1 MAIRTLTATWT
12 AGIGSVGS
20 ATAVI
25 TLDTDLVTTTPGNTI
40 PIPIAQVQD
49 LTVTVQ
55 GARAGNGT
63 FGNDD
68 FNAVQFYSSF
78 PLDFSQPLIG
88 QTGSGGALAYG
99 TPDAQGGAGDFNLLS
114 GSGGAGPAGVAAF
127 TLATNGRNDPSDVL
141 VIASINP

>member
-12 AGIGSVGS
+12 AAPGSLGS

-25 TLDTDLVTTTPGNTI
+25 TLHTDLVPTTPGGS
-40 PIPIAQVQD
+40 IPIAQVQD

-63 FGNDD
+63 FGKDD
-68 FNAVQFYSSF
+68 FNAVQFYAGF

-88 QTGSGGALAYG
+88 QTGGSGGLAYG

-114 GSGGAGPAGVAAF
+114 GSNGEGPAGVAAF

>member
-12 AGIGSVGS
+12 AAIGSTGT

-25 TLDTDLVTTTPGNTI
+25 TLDTDLVTTTPGGAI
-40 PIPIAQVQD
+40 AIAQIDD
-49 LTVTVQ
+49 LAVTVQ

-63 FGNDD
+63 FGKDD
-68 FNAVQFYSSF
+68 FNAVQFYASF
-78 PLDFSQPLIG
+78 PLDLSAPLIG
-88 QTGSGGALAYG
+88 QTDGGSGLAYG